1 MPIALDPKRVERYV
15 LKCDRE
21 QPPEKQTVWLIRPLR
36 VREMASV
43 KNEALVMDQ
52 KTQELRSHSGTS
64 ELTIV
69 RTGLVGVENF
79 RDQDGVDVKF
89 LLSNGVVADAF
100 LDRLANDWRV
110 ELSNAISKLSE
121 VSESDRGN

>member
-1 MPIALDPKRVERYV
+1 MPIALDPKRIERYV

-21 QPPEKQTVWLIRPLR
+21 LPVEKQTVWLLRPLK
-36 VREMASV
+36 VREMAAV

-69 RTGLVGVENF
+69 QRGLVGVENF
-79 RDQDGVDVKF
+79 KDADGVDVKF
-89 LLSNGVVADAF
+89 LLSGGVVADAF

-110 ELSNAISKLSE
+110 ELSNAISRLSE
-121 VSESDRGN
+121 VLESDRGN